1 MNVQNQNQHEYDK
14 KTVFKRD
21 FNLSHAAGFNGYKP
35 LVPRDIRD
43 TAVVDERFDVPA
55 RAKGLD

>member
-1 MNVQNQNQHEYDK
+1 MSG
-14 KTVFKRD
+14 FKRD